1 MLFGINTDKNN
12 NIKTYVKSFFENL
25 INFPNI
31 SLDIIIT
38 NYDEYYYAFGI
49 IEGLQYLLDDFK
61 EDSLISFNITCCN
74 KFYNLINTYCNIN
87 EMIQYYKK
95 DMKNLK
101 KNLIIIKI

>member
-1 MLFGINTDKNN
+1 MLFGINTDKNIY
-12 NIKTYVKSFFENL
+12 IKAHIKSFFENL

-38 NYDEYYYAFGI
+38 NYDEYYYAFSV

-61 EDSLISFNITCCN
+61 EDSLVSFDITCYN
-74 KFYNLINTYCNIN
+74 KFYNLINAYCNIN
-87 EMIQYYKK
+87 EMTQYYKK

-101 KNLIIIKI
+101 INLIKIKM